1 MEHEVYVP
9 FSAAVLRSALADP
22 ERVARCVPGL
32 EPDREQ
38 PAGPSAGASTAS
50 PATASSTAA
59 SSAAASDPASEP
71 DAATAPATVAG
82 RLRLRAG
89 NTSITYRGTLTLATR
104 QDTGVVTVAAE
115 GREARGTGSAALAL
129 TVVPTPLPDGSG
141 TTLVLSGTVESTGR
155 LRSLEARQREAAGR
169 RLLERFLEALVA
181 ELGQEEVERGEVP
194 PVAGAGGIGEPDD
207 NERVIPG
214 IPAPEGQPADRA
226 GHGGQEFEDLESLER
241 LDGLRELDDLQELD
255 GLEDLE
261 DLEALEDLDDL
272 EDLEEDGEEAV
283 RRHTPAPEADFARR
297 TMIGRSAEEVDHAP
311 PRGRYAPEPPPGSG
325 GAASIPLRWVAPAAA
340 LALASAVLVGRVLR
354 KRR

>member
-32 EPDREQ
+32 ELDREQ
-38 PAGPSAGASTAS
+38 PAGPSAASS
-50 PATASSTAA
+50 ATAS
-59 SSAAASDPASEP
+59 DPVQDP
-71 DAATAPATVAG
+71 DTATAPATAAG

-89 NTSITYRGTLTLATR
+89 NTSITYRGTFTLTTR

-115 GREARGTGSAALAL
+115 GREARGTGSAALSL

-141 TTLVLSGTVESTGR
+141 TTLVLSGTVESKGR

-181 ELGQEEVERGEVP
+181 ELGQEEADRGEVP

-226 GHGGQEFEDLESLER
+226 GHGGQEFEDLENLER
-241 LDGLRELDDLQELD
+241 LDGLRELDDLEELD
-255 GLEDLE
+255 GLEDLD
-261 DLEALEDLDDL
+261 DLEALEDLEDL
-272 EDLEEDGEEAV
+272 EDLEEDGEETV